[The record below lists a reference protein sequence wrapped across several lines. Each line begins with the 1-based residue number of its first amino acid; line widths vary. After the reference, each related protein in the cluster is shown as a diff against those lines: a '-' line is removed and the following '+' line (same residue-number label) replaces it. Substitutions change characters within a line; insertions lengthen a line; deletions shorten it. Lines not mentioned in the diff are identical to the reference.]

1 MDGQKKRKE
10 KREEKR
16 KPCRMGQ
23 KGIKDRAEN
32 VQRRK
37 KSEQAEGGCRE

>member
-1 MDGQKKRKE
+1 MRAGRLEEEEGKEEAMQDGTERNKR
-10 KREEKR
+10 
-16 KPCRMGQ
+16 Q
-23 KGIKDRAEN
+23 SAEN